1 MPGKDDWNGEDR
13 RSREDSPWHVEKTV
27 NLGHLLTTITLAS
40 GLFVW
45 GSKMDTRVAVLEQHQ
60 IVQVRTNEQHEQAD
74 RELRQ
79 AIKEGIAEV
88 SLKLDRLIWEK
99 RGTSK

>member
-1 MPGKDDWNGEDR
+1 M
-13 RSREDSPWHVEKTV
+13 